1 MTAAMADNDLLNEL
15 RALFSEITEIDE
27 IPADKSLKDLG
38 VDSMM
43 GLEIVT
49 AIEKKYAIR
58 IPEAELDQVSTL
70 EKATRLVSAKLAAK
84 GG

>member
-1 MTAAMADNDLLNEL
+1 MAHEKLLEEL
-15 RALFSEITEIDE
+15 RALFSEITEMDD
-27 IPADKSLKDLG
+27 IPADKSLKELG

-43 GLEIVT
+43 ALEIVT

-70 EKATRLVSAKLAAK
+70 EKAARLVAAK
-84 GG
+84 VEAKG